1 MLKQSLLENS
11 TSQLKQ
17 CLSLAQE
24 VSRHEQASEE
34 FERLRDRVMAECPQ
48 SVELIDLLWN
58 EVLAARRSSTFWRE
72 MCDVEKQ
79 LSERIAQSHSQ
90 LKQNYLRLMQEQ

>member
-1 MLKQSLLENS
+1 MLKHSLLEDS
-11 TSQLKQ
+11 GSQLKQ

-24 VSRHEQASEE
+24 ISHHGEASQE
-34 FERLRDRVMAECPQ
+34 FDRLRDRVMAECPQ
-48 SVELIDLLWN
+48 SAELIDMLWT
-58 EVLAARRSSTFWRE
+58 EVLAARRSATFWRE